1 MWQLGSGTKLSDMK
15 ILVTG
20 ANGQLGN
27 ELHIQL
33 DKEFPGSAIYTDIE
47 ELDLTDPKAVEAYI
61 VNNDIT
67 HIINCAAYNAVDQ
80 AEEEKM
86 LSARINNDAVK
97 NLAIAADA
105 NGAKI
110 IHISTDYVFDGTN
123 YRPYRESDKVNPIS
137 QYGTTKRKGETSL
150 LALSPEAII
159 IRTAWLYS
167 SFGHNFLKVMLEKAN
182 TQQDLKVVC
191 DQIGTPTYARDLAA
205 AIVKVIQSHQWV
217 PGIYHFTNEGAAS
230 WYDFAK
236 AIFRI
241 AGINKKVIPIPTED
255 YPTAA
260 KRPSYSILDRSRIK
274 APYGVEIPHWEESL
288 SDCIKLMKQNG
299 MLH

>member
-123 YRPYRESDKVNPIS
+123 YRPYSESDKVNPIS

-274 APYGVEIPHWEESL
+274 ATYGVEIPHWEESL

>member
-191 DQIGTPTYARDLAA
+191 DQIGTPTYARDLAS

-241 AGINKKVIPIPTED
+241 AGINKKVIPIPTDD

-260 KRPSYSILDRSRIK
+260 KRPSYSKLDRSRNK
-274 APYGVEIPHWEESL
+274 ETYGVEIPHWEESL